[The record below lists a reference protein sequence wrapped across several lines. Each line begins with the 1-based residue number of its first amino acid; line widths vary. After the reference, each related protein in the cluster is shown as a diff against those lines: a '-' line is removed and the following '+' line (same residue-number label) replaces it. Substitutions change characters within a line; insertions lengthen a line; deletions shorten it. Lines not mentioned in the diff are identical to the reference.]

1 MLFRIARIAPLAL
14 ALAFAFTAQASAAS
28 NVYLAVGTGDAQ
40 VAPCQELAVFEG
52 FAYFR
57 CDSIRAAVDAANAH
71 ANAPDDGGDLIY
83 LQSDSPYTVNSP
95 LTLTEGVT
103 IVGRGPRTTTV
114 RGAGTSRVFT
124 VATGVEAYL
133 YRMTI
138 AGGNAFPADGGNILN
153 QGDLLLLNA
162 RVTGGTARRGGGIA
176 NTSSGTLL
184 LVNSLVDHNAA
195 ISLGTGGGILDEG
208 DLTIN
213 NSTIAFNSAA
223 GELGTGGGIATTTA
237 ADLFAVTIAR
247 NTSTNGAA
255 GISGGSQTINFYGSL
270 VAENRRATT
279 LANCSGIINDD
290 DLTNLADDGCFE
302 ITGNPG
308 LGTELVNRGGDT
320 DVLTI
325 TPGGAA
331 KGFVTPCIGGND
343 QRGAPR
349 NQSGTCDAGAFEEGV
364 EAPPIDS
371 SGFPE
376 PPAAP
381 VITPPVFTPPPP
393 VVTSQ
398 EPTPVVNKVIVA
410 KEISG
415 RVRIKLPGTNRYIE
429 LDAAQGIPVGS
440 SVDTKQGVVE
450 LTSIPKAG
458 AAPEKAQ
465 FRQGIFLLT
474 QKAGITD
481 LKLTEALSCPKRGA
495 KAAAKKPK
503 SRKLWGKG
511 SGKFRTTGNYS
522 AATVRGTE
530 WLVQDTCSGT
540 LTRVTQG
547 VVAVRDKVKK
557 KTILVRGPRGRY
569 TAKPRK

>member
-1 MLFRIARIAPLAL
+1 MLFRIARIVPLAL
-14 ALAFAFTAQASAAS
+14 ALAFAFTAQASAAT
-28 NVYLAVGTGDAQ
+28 NVYLAIGTGDAQ
-40 VAPCQELAVFEG
+40 VAPCQESAVFEG
-52 FAYFR
+52 FTYFR
-57 CDSIRAAVDAANAH
+57 CDSLRAAVDAANAH
-71 ANAPDDGGDLIY
+71 ANSADDAGDVIF
-83 LQSDSPYTVNSP
+83 LQSDSPYTVNQP
-95 LTLTEGVT
+95 LTLTERVS
-103 IVGRGPRTTTV
+103 VYGRGPRTTTV
-114 RGAGTSRVFT
+114 GGAGTSRVFT

-153 QGDLLLLNA
+153 QGDLLMLNT
-162 RVTGGTARRGGGIA
+162 RVTGGTARAGGGIA
-176 NTSSGTLL
+176 NTSTGTLL
-184 LVNSLVDHNAA
+184 VINSLIDHNAA
-195 ISLGTGGGILDEG
+195 ISLGAGGGIFDEG

-213 NSTIAFNSAA
+213 NSTIAFNSSS
-223 GELGTGGGIATTTA
+223 GELGGGGIATTTA

-247 NTSTNGAA
+247 NTSTVGAA
-255 GISGGSQTINFYGSL
+255 GLSGGSETINFYGSL

-290 DLTNLADDGCFE
+290 DGTNLADNGCFE

-343 QRGAPR
+343 QRNAPR
-349 NQSGTCDAGAFEEGV
+349 TSLGTCDAGAFEEGV

-371 SGFPE
+371 SAFPD
-376 PPAAP
+376 PTPQQP
-381 VITPPVFTPPPP
+381 VITPPVFTPPP
-393 VVTSQ
+393 VASQ
-398 EPTPVVNKVIVA
+398 EPIPVVNKIIVA
-410 KEISG
+410 KEVSG
-415 RVRIKLPGTNRYIE
+415 RVRIKLPGTNRFIE
-429 LDAAQGIPVGS
+429 LDATQGIPVGS

-481 LKLTEALSCPKRGA
+481 LKLTEGLSCPKRGA

-511 SGKFRTTGNYS
+511 TGKFRTTGNYS

-547 VVAVRDKVKK
+547 VVAVRDNVKK

>member
-1 MLFRIARIAPLAL
+1 LFRIARIAPLAL

-28 NVYLAVGTGDAQ
+28 NLYLATGTGDSGGA
-40 VAPCQELAVFEG
+40 CQEFAVVEG
-52 FAYFR
+52 FTYFR
-57 CDSIRAAVDAANAH
+57 CDSVRAAVDAANAH
-71 ANAPDDGGDLIY
+71 PNSANDSGDVVW
-83 LQSDSPYTVNSP
+83 LQSDQPYTVNQP
-95 LTLTEGVT
+95 LTLTDSVT
-103 IVGRGPRTTTV
+103 VYGRGPRTSTI
-114 RGAGTSRVFT
+114 RGAGARVFVIT
-124 VATGVEAYL
+124 PGVEANL
-133 YRMTI
+133 ARLTI
-138 AGGNAFPADGGNILN
+138 AGGNASTADGGNILN
-153 QGDLLLLNA
+153 HGDLFLLNA
-162 RVTGGTARRGGGIA
+162 RVTGGVASRGGGIA
-176 NTSSGTLL
+176 NTGTGSLL
-184 LVNSLVDHNAA
+184 IANSLVDHN
-195 ISLGTGGGILDEG
+195 SVSFQGFGGGIYDEG
-208 DLTIN
+208 DLVIN
-213 NSTIAFNSAA
+213 NSTLAFNEASGEA
-223 GELGTGGGIATTTA
+223 GIGGGIYTSTA
-237 ADLFAVTIAR
+237 ADLFAVTIAH
-247 NTSTNGAA
+247 NESLNGAA
-255 GISGGSQTINFYGSL
+255 GIAGGSQTIHFYGSL

-290 DLTNLADDGCFE
+290 SQTNLADNGCFE
-302 ITGNPG
+302 LTGNPG
-308 LGTELVNRGGDT
+308 LSTDLVNRGGDT

-331 KGFVTPCIGGND
+331 KDFVTPCIGAND

-349 NQSGTCDAGAFEEGV
+349 NSSGTCDAGAFEEGV

-371 SGFPE
+371 SAFPE
-376 PPAAP
+376 PAAPP
-381 VITPPVFTPPPP
+381 VITPPVFTPPPPP

-398 EPTPVVNKVIVA
+398 EPTPVVNQIVVA
-410 KEISG
+410 KEVSG
-415 RVRIKLPGTNRYIE
+415 RVRIKLRGTNRFIE
-429 LDAAQGIPVGS
+429 LDATQGIPVGS
-440 SVDTKQGVVE
+440 TVDTKQGIVE

-495 KAAAKKPK
+495 KAAAAKPK

-547 VVAVRDKVKK
+547 VVAVRDTVKK